1 VSLPS
6 AGPPPGLEIH
16 RTRSAPALDLTSPWS
31 TALRIHALF
40 PLAVLTRIVSAQ
52 SAEEPCDT
60 AEDARALAESETLGE
75 AVTTRRIIQ
84 TDGTK
89 GWEVLVHMPG
99 LAKGWRV
106 IIDRDLA
113 KVRWKEAIWN
123 PPSRRVVVTAR

>member
-1 VSLPS
+1 MRM
-6 AGPPPGLEIH
+6 H
-16 RTRSAPALDLTSPWS
+16 T
-31 TALRIHALF
+31 LF
-40 PLAVLTRIVSAQ
+40 PLVALTQFVSAQ
-52 SAEEPCDT
+52 SAEEPCDN

-99 LAKGWRV
+99 RAQGWRV

-113 KVRWKEAIWN
+113 KVRWKEAIRN
-123 PPSRRVVVTAR
+123 PPSRRVVIIAR